1 MYVDVRR
8 HTVFFDQ
15 TDRFLPQPGL
25 ARYDPA
31 SGQLLAVPGA
41 QAGDVVND
49 VSRDGNRLALASA
62 DQAAVARWYPLYCF
76 AELYH
81 KAPSLDGQL
90 IPGCIVS
97 VIHEVRAETGV
108 TLTEEDVQSP
118 DVLAHFKTVYGKD
131 QPWRD

>member
-1 MYVDVRR
+1 MSKLLW
-8 HTVFFDQ
+8 TW
-15 TDRFLPQPGL
+15 GL
-25 ARYDPA
+25 MGGAVLLL
-31 SGQLLAVPGA
+31 SGYSLLKAMSNGHP
-41 QAGDVVND
+41 
-49 VSRDGNRLALASA
+49 LLTA

-76 AELYH
+76 AELYY